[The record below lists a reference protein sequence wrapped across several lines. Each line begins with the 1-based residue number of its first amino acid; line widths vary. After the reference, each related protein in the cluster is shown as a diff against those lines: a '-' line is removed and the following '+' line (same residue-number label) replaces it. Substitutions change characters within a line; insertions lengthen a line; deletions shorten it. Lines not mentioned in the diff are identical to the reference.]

1 MYKPKSVNRL
11 LRANDAV
18 FLSTVS
24 SLFSYN
30 GILCTLKSGK
40 ALFKIKAIVIIM
52 LMSDWGLVEIVC

>member
-1 MYKPKSVNRL
+1 MPF
-11 LRANDAV
+11 
-18 FLSTVS
+18 FLSPVS